1 MPSPTPPTPSSSAS
15 EGAAARTPGPDAAGG
30 AAPGGAAPGAGAGEP
45 GASAASGAG
54 HGPAGAAS
62 PTIVFK
68 ALPVSPGIVIGKVL
82 VIDDDVRRVTRRAIL
97 PASAP
102 AEVARFDAAVAAS
115 IAEIRGVH
123 ARAEREMGKEAASI
137 FLFHVGM
144 LSDPSLVGPIR
155 RMIERE
161 LVTADY
167 AAANLLA
174 GLADR
179 FRAAGDSVF
188 ATKVNDIDDL
198 SLRLQRHL
206 AGDRARPLLEADE
219 RTVIVARD
227 LTPSQTASFDRS
239 RVVGFATDLGGM
251 TSHTAIIAKALEIP
265 AVVGCKTLLRA
276 AADGM
281 QIVLDGDEGLVILNP
296 DASTLEKYGR
306 LMEQRA
312 LFRVSLAVLSD
323 LPSVTTDGT
332 AVEILGNIEL
342 PDEAQKVLQHGGA
355 GIGLYRTE
363 YLFLTRSREPT
374 EEEHFAAYAR
384 CVELCAGRSL
394 TIRTVDLGADKYTQ
408 AMEEIP
414 ERNPFLGNRSIR
426 YCLKNPGMF
435 KRQLRAILRASALG
449 PLQVM
454 FPLISTIAELRQA
467 KFLVHEVMEDLTEE
481 NIAFDAGIKLGMMV
495 EVPSAAIQ
503 ADSFAR
509 EADFFSI
516 GTNDL
521 VQYTLAVDRINERV
535 AHLYTPTH
543 PAVLRL
549 IRDVSRTARRH
560 KVPVS
565 CCGETAGD
573 LEYAML
579 LVGLGLRTLSVSS
592 SSIPSLK
599 RFIRSVSVQQCER
612 AARQALALDSADQ
625 VARLL
630 RDRARTFVP
639 EAFDG
644 RSVE

>member
-1 MPSPTPPTPSSSAS
+1 MIK
-15 EGAAARTPGPDAAGG
+15 G
-30 AAPGGAAPGAGAGEP
+30 
-45 GASAASGAG
+45 
-54 HGPAGAAS
+54 
-62 PTIVFK
+62 
-68 ALPVSPGIVIGKVL
+68 LPVSPGIVVGKVL
-82 VIDDDVRRVTRRAIL
+82 VVDDEMRRVTRRTITRAMVE
-97 PASAP
+97 S
-102 AEVARFDAAVAAS
+102 EVARFEAAVAAS
-115 IAEIRGVH
+115 IAEIRAVH

-144 LSDPSLVGPIR
+144 LSDPSLIGPIKE
-155 RMIERE
+155 MIARE

-167 AAANLLA
+167 AAGHMLA
-174 GLADR
+174 DLADR
-179 FRAAGDSVF
+179 FRATGDSVF

-198 SLRLQRHL
+198 ASRLHKHL
-206 AGDRARPLLEADE
+206 SGGAQSRLTDADE
-219 RTVIVARD
+219 GTVVVARD
-227 LTPSQTASFDRS
+227 LTPSQTALFDR
-239 RVVGFATDLGGM
+239 RKILGFATDLGGM

-265 AVVGCKTLLRA
+265 AVVGCKALVKA
-276 AADGM
+276 ARDGM
-281 QIVLDGDEGLVILNP
+281 PVVLDGDEGVVVLEP
-296 DASTLEKYGR
+296 DGATLEKYRR
-306 LMEQRA
+306 LTEQRA
-312 LFRVSLAVLSD
+312 LYRVSLAELAD

-332 AVEILGNIEL
+332 AIEVLGNIEL
-342 PDEAQKVLQHGGA
+342 PEETEKVLQHGGA
-355 GIGLYRTE
+355 GVGLYRTE
-363 YLFLTRSREPT
+363 YLYLTGTREPT
-374 EEEHFAAYAR
+374 EEDHYKAYAR

-426 YCLKNPGMF
+426 YCLQNPGMF
-435 KRQLRAILRASALG
+435 RRQLRAILRASALG
-449 PLQVM
+449 PLRVM
-454 FPLISTIAELRQA
+454 FPLISTIAEFRQA
-467 KFLVHEVMEDLTEE
+467 KFLVHEAMEDLSEE
-481 NIAFDAGIKLGMMV
+481 GVAFDPGVKLGMMV

-503 ADSFAR
+503 AEAFAR

-573 LEYAML
+573 LEFAML
-579 LVGLGLRTLSVSS
+579 LIGLGLRTLSVSS
-592 SSIPSLK
+592 TSIPPLK
-599 RFIRSVSVQQCER
+599 RFVRSVSVQQCER

>member
-1 MPSPTPPTPSSSAS
+1 VVIK
-15 EGAAARTPGPDAAGG
+15 G
-30 AAPGGAAPGAGAGEP
+30 
-45 GASAASGAG
+45 
-54 HGPAGAAS
+54 
-62 PTIVFK
+62 
-68 ALPVSPGIVIGKVL
+68 LPVSPGIVVGKVL
-82 VIDDDVRRVTRRAIL
+82 VVDDEMRRVTRRTITRAMVE
-97 PASAP
+97 S
-102 AEVARFDAAVAAS
+102 EVARFEGAVAAS
-115 IAEIRGVH
+115 IAEIRAVH

-144 LSDPSLVGPIR
+144 LSDPSLIGPIKE
-155 RMIERE
+155 MIARE

-167 AAANLLA
+167 AAGHVLA
-174 GLADR
+174 DLADR
-179 FRAAGDSVF
+179 FRATGDSVF

-198 SLRLQRHL
+198 ASRLHKHL
-206 AGDRARPLLEADE
+206 SGGVQSRLTDADE
-219 RTVIVARD
+219 GTVVVARD
-227 LTPSQTASFDRS
+227 LTPSQTALFDR
-239 RVVGFATDLGGM
+239 RKILGFATDLGGM

-265 AVVGCKTLLRA
+265 AVVGCKALVKA
-276 AADGM
+276 ARDGM
-281 QIVLDGDEGLVILNP
+281 PVVLDGDEGVVVLEP
-296 DASTLEKYGR
+296 DGATLEKYRR
-306 LMEQRA
+306 LTEQRA
-312 LFRVSLAVLSD
+312 LYRVSLAELAD

-332 AVEILGNIEL
+332 AIEVLGNIEL
-342 PDEAQKVLQHGGA
+342 PEETEKVLQHGGA
-355 GIGLYRTE
+355 GVGLYRTE
-363 YLFLTRSREPT
+363 YLYLTGTREPT
-374 EEEHFAAYAR
+374 EEDHYKAYAR
-384 CVELCAGRSL
+384 CVELCAGRPL

-408 AMEEIP
+408 SMEEIP

-426 YCLKNPGMF
+426 YCLQNPGMF
-435 KRQLRAILRASALG
+435 RRQLRAILRASALG
-449 PLQVM
+449 PLRVM
-454 FPLISTIAELRQA
+454 FPLISTIAEFRQA
-467 KFLVHEVMEDLTEE
+467 KFLVHEAMEDLAEE
-481 NIAFDAGIKLGMMV
+481 GVAFDPGVKLGMMV

-503 ADSFAR
+503 AEAFAR

-579 LVGLGLRTLSVSS
+579 LIGLGLRTLSVSS
-592 SSIPSLK
+592 TSIPPLK
-599 RFIRSVSVQQCER
+599 RFVRSVSVQQCER

>member
-1 MPSPTPPTPSSSAS
+1 MP
-15 EGAAARTPGPDAAGG
+15 AGG
-30 AAPGGAAPGAGAGEP
+30 GQVVIKG
-45 GASAASGAG
+45 
-54 HGPAGAAS
+54 
-62 PTIVFK
+62 
-68 ALPVSPGIVIGKVL
+68 LPVSPGIVVGKVL
-82 VIDDDVRRVTRRAIL
+82 VVDDEMRRVTRRTITRAMVE
-97 PASAP
+97 S
-102 AEVARFDAAVAAS
+102 EVARFEAAVAAS
-115 IAEIRGVH
+115 IAEIRAVH

-144 LSDPSLVGPIR
+144 LSDPSLIGPIKE
-155 RMIERE
+155 MIARE

-167 AAANLLA
+167 AAGHMLA
-174 GLADR
+174 DLADR
-179 FRAAGDSVF
+179 FRATGDSVF

-198 SLRLQRHL
+198 ASRLHKHL
-206 AGDRARPLLEADE
+206 SGGAQSRLTDADE
-219 RTVIVARD
+219 GTVVVARD
-227 LTPSQTASFDRS
+227 LTPSQTALFDR
-239 RVVGFATDLGGM
+239 RKILGFATDLGGM

-265 AVVGCKTLLRA
+265 AVVGCKALVKA
-276 AADGM
+276 ARDGM
-281 QIVLDGDEGLVILNP
+281 PVVLDGDEGVVVLEP
-296 DASTLEKYGR
+296 DGATLEKYRR
-306 LMEQRA
+306 LTEQRA
-312 LFRVSLAVLSD
+312 LYRVSLAELAD

-332 AVEILGNIEL
+332 AIEVLGNIEL
-342 PDEAQKVLQHGGA
+342 PEETEKVLQHGGA
-355 GIGLYRTE
+355 GVGLYRTE
-363 YLFLTRSREPT
+363 YLYLTGTREPT
-374 EEEHFAAYAR
+374 EEDHYKAYAR

-426 YCLKNPGMF
+426 YCLQNPGMF
-435 KRQLRAILRASALG
+435 RRQLRAILRASALG
-449 PLQVM
+449 PLRVM
-454 FPLISTIAELRQA
+454 FPLISTIAEFRQA
-467 KFLVHEVMEDLTEE
+467 KFLVHEAMEDLSEE
-481 NIAFDAGIKLGMMV
+481 GVAFDPGVKLGMMV

-503 ADSFAR
+503 AEAFAR

-573 LEYAML
+573 LEFAML
-579 LVGLGLRTLSVSS
+579 LIGLGLRTLSVSS
-592 SSIPSLK
+592 TSIPPLK
-599 RFIRSVSVQQCER
+599 RFVRSVSVQQCER